1 VQLFGPALAA
11 VSAGAGHIFRWREE
25 GVRSTELAEAIRSE
39 LWKYQTRAGAYT
51 PAMADEMALGT
62 LVSRVDDL
70 NLKAVSRW
78 ATIVLSDGTGP
89 PASSPAPAE
98 ST

>member
-1 VQLFGPALAA
+1 
-11 VSAGAGHIFRWREE
+11 
-25 GVRSTELAEAIRSE
+25 
-39 LWKYQTRAGAYT
+39 
-51 PAMADEMALGT
+51 MADEMALGT